1 MLIPSLYTSASTAP
15 FPRSVRDG
23 NSILFGTPVKQFIS
37 KTRASWT
44 AGQTAFFREWIETKG
59 QANFRTCDLN
69 PLFKRLEIDGYRG
82 VTNALG
88 EDIEQLLIKKVKAKL
103 TAENKGKKD
112 GKMGYVL
119 QKMRPLLEN
128 QMFRL
133 GIWLATWLANWLV
146 RMMVANYY

>member
-1 MLIPSLYTSASTAP
+1 M
-15 FPRSVRDG
+15 
-23 NSILFGTPVKQFIS
+23 
-37 KTRASWT
+37 
-44 AGQTAFFREWIETKG
+44 KG

-82 VTNALG
+82 ITNALG

-103 TAENKGKKD
+103 TAENKRKKD